1 MKDRIMALS
10 STDAEQL
17 NAVPL
22 QPSVHD
28 RIKRIEYL
36 ADLLDSRFT
45 LPGTGIRFGLD
56 GLIGLIPGIG
66 DTVSGALSA
75 YIISEAARAGVRKRA
90 LVHMAWNAGVDWIL
104 GSIPLLGDIFDVAFK
119 ANRKNAEIAI
129 RELHRVANKP

>member
-1 MKDRIMALS
+1 MALS
-10 STDAEQL
+10 SADVEQL
-17 NAVPL
+17 NAAPIP
-22 QPSVHD
+22 PSVHD

-36 ADLLDSRFT
+36 ANLLDSRFGI
-45 LPGTGIRFGLD
+45 PGTGIRFGLD

-90 LVHMAWNAGVDWIL
+90 LVHMIWNASIDWIL

-119 ANRKNAEIAI
+119 ANRKNADIAI
-129 RELHRVANKP
+129 RELHRLAGAA